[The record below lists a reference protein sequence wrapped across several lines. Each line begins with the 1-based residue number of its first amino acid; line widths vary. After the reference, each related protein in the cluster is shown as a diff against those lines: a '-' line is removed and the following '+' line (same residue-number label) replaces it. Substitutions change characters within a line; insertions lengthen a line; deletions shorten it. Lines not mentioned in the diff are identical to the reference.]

1 MSRRYRTALVGTS
14 WWGAGA
20 HLPGL
25 QSRPDVEVVAL
36 AGRDPARLA
45 EVAGRYQIPATFTD
59 FDRLLAEARPEVA
72 VIAAPNHLHAPLTL
86 AALQAGAHVI
96 CEKPLALDAPQA
108 AQMLARAEA
117 LGRRHLAFL
126 TYRGMPGPRYLKT
139 LIAAGYLGRL
149 HHVQAQYLHGSWL
162 DPRRPASWKTRLGEG
177 GSGVLGDLGAH
188 LFDLL
193 QWWLGPV
200 TRAAGSLGTFIAER
214 PDAEGRPA
222 PVETDDAAAGVLEFT
237 GGGQATFQLSRVAA
251 GRRNYQRIELY
262 GSEGVLVYEYDQPW
276 AHVARLWGARL
287 TAGGEGGAG
296 GPDLEPITLP
306 PALAAGFEGP
316 ESFPAVYR
324 ALTDPFFASLADE
337 AAPPP
342 APSFADGLAA
352 QRVIDAVGRSA
363 LTGRWEAV

>member
-14 WWGAGA
+14 WWAVGA

-25 QSRPDVEVVAL
+25 QSRADVEVVAL

-45 EVAGRYQIPATFTD
+45 EVAGRFQVAQTFTD
-59 FDRLLAEARPEVA
+59 YDRLLAEVRPEVV

-86 AALQAGAHVI
+86 AALEAGAHVI
-96 CEKPLALDAPQA
+96 CEKPLALDAAQA
-108 AQMLARAEA
+108 ELMLARAEA
-117 LGRRHLAFL
+117 LGRRHLTCL

-139 LIAAGYLGRL
+139 LIAEGYLGRL
-149 HHVQAQYLHGSWL
+149 HHVQAAYLHASWL
-162 DPRRPASWKTRLGEG
+162 DAGRPASWKTRLAEG

-200 TRAAGSLGTFIAER
+200 ARAAGSLGTFIPER
-214 PDAEGRPA
+214 PGADGRPA
-222 PVETDDAAAGVLEFT
+222 RVETDDAAAGVLEFAS
-237 GGGQATFQLSRVAA
+237 GGQATFQLSRVAA

-262 GSEGVLVYEYDQPW
+262 GSEGMLVYEYDQPW
-276 AHVARLWGARL
+276 AHVARLWGAA
-287 TAGGEGGAG
+287 AGQM
-296 GPDLEPITLP
+296 DLEPVSLP
-306 PALAAGFEGP
+306 AALTAGFEGP

-352 QRVIDAVGRSA
+352 QRVIDAVHRSA
-363 LTGRWEAV
+363 LSGRWETV